1 MLLSAVV
8 HVCLYRRAWLFSVEY
23 NFANFAY
30 FWYIAK
36 FLHIAYHCK
45 FFCLVQFDLAV
56 GSVHEVC
63 TLRKKTGPME
73 IHFCVVSQT
82 DVAESQYGGLDVL
95 SGRRQLATGGVVQV
109 NTLSEVA
116 MSISEGT

>member
-8 HVCLYRRAWLFSVEY
+8 GLF
-23 NFANFAY
+23 
-30 FWYIAK
+30 
-36 FLHIAYHCK
+36 
-45 FFCLVQFDLAV
+45 
-56 GSVHEVC
+56 
-63 TLRKKTGPME
+63 

-95 SGRRQLATGGVVQV
+95 GGRGQLATGGVVQV

-116 MSISEGT
+116 MSISAST